1 MLVKSVSI
9 GELLYDVFPD
19 GERLGGA
26 PSNFA
31 YHLESQGGAS
41 SLVSAVGDDPRG
53 TSAID
58 SLRESGVDVG
68 GVTTVADKPTGSV
81 VVELKDGHP
90 SYDIIQDVAWDHI
103 DLTADTASSAR
114 EADLLCWGTLGQR
127 SCRSLQAHRQLFDLV
142 PDTCLRVCDIN
153 FRMHFHSEEV
163 VVDSLKRADL
173 LKLNDEEVQKLRGY
187 VGGFA
192 QNREFL
198 RELRHRFEIQTIVLT
213 LGSAGCRV
221 SAHNTDFKAP
231 GLEVDVVNTVGSG
244 DAFTAAFVMKMLN
257 GADLWDCAWHA
268 NRVGAYVATQDSGM
282 PTMPDEYR
290 VVH

>member
-9 GELLYDVFPD
+9 GELLYDVFPN

-90 SYDIIQDVAWDHI
+90 SYDI
-103 DLTADTASSAR
+103 
-114 EADLLCWGTLGQR
+114 
-127 SCRSLQAHRQLFDLV
+127 
-142 PDTCLRVCDIN
+142 
-153 FRMHFHSEEV
+153 
-163 VVDSLKRADL
+163 
-173 LKLNDEEVQKLRGY
+173 
-187 VGGFA
+187 
-192 QNREFL
+192 
-198 RELRHRFEIQTIVLT
+198 
-213 LGSAGCRV
+213 
-221 SAHNTDFKAP
+221 
-231 GLEVDVVNTVGSG
+231 
-244 DAFTAAFVMKMLN
+244 
-257 GADLWDCAWHA
+257 
-268 NRVGAYVATQDSGM
+268 
-282 PTMPDEYR
+282 
-290 VVH
+290 